1 MRYTIYVIFT
11 SMLYC
16 GNAIFVA
23 QFDDSMQAGPKQMFW
38 KCVQLD
44 KHTDVHSDR

>member
-1 MRYTIYVIFT
+1 
-11 SMLYC
+11 MLYC

-38 KCVQLD
+38 KCVQHD
-44 KHTDVHSDR
+44 KHTDFHSDR